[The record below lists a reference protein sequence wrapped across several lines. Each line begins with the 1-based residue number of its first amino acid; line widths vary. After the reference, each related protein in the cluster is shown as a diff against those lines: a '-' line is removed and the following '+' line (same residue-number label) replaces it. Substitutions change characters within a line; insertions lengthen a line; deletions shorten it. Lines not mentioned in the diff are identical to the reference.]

1 MNGPYMRAAGVV
13 LGLAVLATGCAT
25 ARAET
30 VPDGPPLTVPNP
42 PTRVFAPVTEPPLA
56 AEPAVAETPTA
67 EAPSV
72 ASPTPARSPAPQ
84 RAQTPEPVPTP
95 AAATQEPP
103 RELRAAS
110 TPADA
115 DAEQAIR
122 TTLNTA
128 RRDLAQIAPAR
139 LTMPGREQYNQAVNF
154 ADQADKALTER
165 NYPYARTLADKSAEV
180 AAALRNR

>member
-1 MNGPYMRAAGVV
+1 MDRRFLRLAGVV
-13 LGLAVLATGCAT
+13 LGLAVLATGCAKV
-25 ARAET
+25 RAET
-30 VPDGPPLTVPNP
+30 VPDGPPLEVPDP
-42 PTRVFAPVTEPPLA
+42 PTRVFAPLAEQPLA

-72 ASPTPARSPAPQ
+72 SQPTARRPAPQ

-95 AAATQEPP
+95 APGATEPP

-115 DAEQAIR
+115 EAEKAIR
-122 TTLNTA
+122 SKLDEA
-128 RRDLAQIAPAR
+128 RRDLAQIVPAR
-139 LTMPGREQYNQAVNF
+139 LTMPGREQYNQAVDF
-154 ADQADKALTER
+154 AAQADKALADR
-165 NYPYARTLADKSAEV
+165 NYVFARTLAEKSAEV